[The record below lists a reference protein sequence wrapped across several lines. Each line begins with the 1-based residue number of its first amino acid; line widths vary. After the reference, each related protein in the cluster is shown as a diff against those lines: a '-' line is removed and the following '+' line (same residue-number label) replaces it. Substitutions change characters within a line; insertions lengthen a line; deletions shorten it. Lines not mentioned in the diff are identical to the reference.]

1 VTLRDHVLVHEGAIP
16 ADTLRDLAER
26 IAAAPMTDSLV
37 SDFEGDAEPGV
48 VDWKVDTKIRDTQEV
63 RLSAET
69 RAQLDA
75 LLDDLVARHIDPYYA
90 VRIRDREPLQV
101 LHYGPGGHYIP
112 HVDAETLFK
121 DDAGLELWE
130 KSLDRDLSVVCFLND
145 DFDGGELVF
154 PGLDLVISP
163 RAGTLVCFPSD
174 HNYIHGVNPVTRGR
188 RYTLVTWM
196 RVAGMPSMDEI
207 NDETMAEYH
216 RAFPRQ
222 IEQPPRVVRGGTR

>member
-1 VTLRDHVLVHEGAIP
+1 VTLRDHVLVHEGAI
-16 ADTLRDLAER
+16 AAGTLRDLAGQ

-37 SDFEGDAEPGV
+37 SDFEGEAEPGI
-48 VDWKVDTKIRDTQEV
+48 VDWKVDTRIRDTQEV
-63 RLSAET
+63 QLSAET
-69 RAQLDA
+69 RTRLDT
-75 LLDDLVARHIDPYYA
+75 LLADVVARHIDPFYA
-90 VRIRDREPLQV
+90 VRVRDHEPLQV

-154 PGLDLVISP
+154 PALDLVIPP

-174 HNYIHGVNPVTRGR
+174 HNYIHGVNPVTRGH
-188 RYTLVTWM
+188 RYTLVTWL
-196 RVAGMPSMDEI
+196 RVHGMPTMDEI

-216 RAFPRQ
+216 RAFPQQ
-222 IEQPPRVVRGGTR
+222 IGQPPRIVKGGTR